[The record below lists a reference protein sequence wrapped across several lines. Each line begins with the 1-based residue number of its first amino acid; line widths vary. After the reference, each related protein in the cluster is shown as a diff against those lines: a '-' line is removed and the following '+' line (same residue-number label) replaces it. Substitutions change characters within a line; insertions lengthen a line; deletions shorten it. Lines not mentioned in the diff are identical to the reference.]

1 MTDEVGPNDPNRGRS
16 SAGRFKMPFSKPI
29 AVRDVDDVFDAAWG
43 GMRKP
48 KTKEERRSMQVAPDL
63 SGGGYTPAQT
73 NQDRWKII
81 LVFVLVPVA
90 LFGFLSVV
98 GWLTDSQLE
107 DPVPISTSC
116 AVDGFRA
123 TYRSADFH
131 ENASRAS
138 FRISLV
144 DENGAAY
151 VQTVSVELQN
161 SSSEIVEVVLR
172 DPLGLRLQ
180 QCEVVGVELFR

>member
-81 LVFVLVPVA
+81 LVFVLVPLAVLA
-90 LFGFLSVV
+90 AFAFLGAS
-98 GWLTDSQLE
+98 TDSTQE
-107 DPVPISTSC
+107 DPEPLTSSC
-116 AVDGFRA
+116 QFDGYRA
-123 TYRSADFH
+123 TYARSDFH
-131 ENASRAS
+131 ENIATVIFQVTLSGDETS
-138 FRISLV
+138 SL
-144 DENGAAY
+144 EL
-151 VQTVSVELQN
+151 VELDLSE
-161 SSSEIVEVVLR
+161 SSGSEIELIVLARDNMTVERCVV
-172 DPLGLRLQ
+172 
-180 QCEVVGVELFR
+180 EAINYFR